1 MKQLL
6 VTALTTLFLLLSG
19 SEAVWADDFTV
30 ERAVNLGQLDSWADM
45 SQFQWQEIDHGIQDN
60 GAEMDAL
67 KAVFRDPAPKDT
79 VGFYNQIYSA
89 RDNQYIVLR
98 LDKAQ
103 GNRPFHIRV
112 TTKGNSTDPS
122 GNNTR
127 VFSANNY
134 AYIMPPINENQI
146 EVKIWPQG
154 QGEETAKTYT
164 FKSHSYGSASVRT
177 VMLDKSR
184 IVDGDYT
191 LQLIRYNSDT
201 QVSDTTYINSLQVDE
216 LYTFY
221 DYDGGDLVEAY
232 LMVNGFKR
240 IKLDHEWWAR
250 DAVTHVSDN
259 TVSVST
265 GASMPYNKHKHLEA
279 PNPTYLDS
287 RLFSYHDTL
296 WVNLYLDN
304 EPSID
309 TNGLTMHAVRADTI
323 NKPIGEQLL
332 KWGLDSVSN
341 RLYVLTDGEPATI
354 ECYRDKFLPK
364 LCMYPGSYNHNTGII
379 DSDREEVDI
388 FLESISEPVTSPRVT
403 SSILS
408 TLTPTLDRRGDFYVS
423 SIQSSDIL
431 PVQITETVYYDEFAS
446 HKDTMK
452 LADDKMYMSYA
463 QMEVAIV
470 APNSYETQAVITLM
484 KAKNDAEE
492 NAILKDNLDG
502 NTRPITSPLYD
513 YKYWTTKF
521 DLSGYLDINTSGRP
535 AVAFDG
541 DSVRV
546 LSILYNKYLDLEK
559 MKADALAI
567 AEEHLQGDEAQ
578 KAAEDWTKALAP
590 EAYPQLTFNI
600 PLKKPFYARFGIDL
614 DFFKTKKLQTSLTL
628 GVGTQYK
635 YDIVEQKSR
644 YWPNDMESSKLK
656 LRQTEEY
663 DFENE
668 DLSAPLMYLQRGSAE
683 DVISYSVGDLEFD
696 VYAELYNKFSLPL
709 SLEGNDWKQWFRT
722 MKYIDEVGLHAEAT
736 ASAHFPLDF
745 RKLLG
750 ALADIKVMPDIV
762 RTFDKWANKWYLK
775 PFIDFFVPNV
785 QANAVVKLS
794 VNTGLYS
801 FDNTLNITDPLK
813 SHALAFKFLGGA
825 SINGSVGT
833 DVFYAAAPLWP
844 ITAIPVFGDAGFHV
858 DAGAGAAFKYAVGS
872 RLDFN
877 NEFSGSAWNW
887 FANVDAKY
895 WVKLYFWK
903 VAGDD
908 YEWSGGNENLIK
920 PTDFKNPFH
929 KNFAYYLSDD
939 VDPDDKKA
947 RAAALPGELVSS
959 YAIIDKPVKFIAGG
973 DSIIYQGN
981 QGNPDDP
988 NMMTVEV
995 ASLDNP
1001 TIISD
1006 WHSGGCSDY
1015 DAASVPGLD
1024 LAVMEQATAT
1034 VSKEQLEDSLTLD
1047 VTVNQVSRIYD
1058 LYYTKKNAGTKWYK
1072 PKPIYSSPETA
1083 SYRPRL
1089 AMADG
1094 GKAVVVWQ
1102 EGTIE
1107 KGSWVTDKDTV
1118 QLADLLMN
1126 GHLMMSRFD
1135 GNETWSEPVKLAE
1148 VNENFCLKDYRV
1160 AYDGTSAFIVARRS
1174 ISSTQFENVGI
1185 MVDGNNTVTT
1195 QTFGD
1200 INGLVRV
1207 HHVGDY
1213 NLVSWMDQVD
1223 SITKTVC
1230 VRIKSF
1236 GMDGKEKKGIN
1247 SSLILTGTNI
1257 DEFAIVPDMEAQSL
1271 NNVALLWREQVLE
1284 NDTLRMRIRASRL
1297 VPNQDGS
1304 FHLGMPIT
1312 AVQTEAGGII
1322 YNFDGYMTKEKID
1335 VCFVGAD
1342 QQGITQLNRKAAY
1355 FGNAFGYTVQFDPEE
1370 NQGFQSHEDMITLL
1384 VTVTN
1389 YGTSTIKNCVLT
1401 VGNDKTYPLNMTV
1414 AAGQS
1419 VPERVNIPYTMGA
1432 GIDTKMTVEYDDVLG
1447 LNDKEEISNSS
1458 SRAMAA
1464 TGQRGQNIRE
1474 QNTALFFPY
1483 QPKLKCFVVAQKVDK
1498 NGDNYIT
1505 ICVRNYSPRRLPKKF
1520 AIIVGLKDTSYGS
1533 IVYNTKGNDHIKYGT
1548 KILLCNLEDDNKCDG
1563 YMFDCGSYRAGYVTI
1578 KVPGVT
1584 EKEKMYVGATLAY
1597 KVPLVDIYVGLRGG
1611 TFCGSD
1617 NSGVVTLYPSSE
1629 VTAVKHVFS
1638 NTDKD
1643 SRMHVNRSGNQ
1654 LVVSGVKAGEQVRL
1668 YQANGTVLARKTAG
1682 SDGRAF
1688 FPLMQLSGVG
1698 LISSGDETVKFAY

>member
-6 VTALTTLFLLLSG
+6 QKSFLALLLFACG
-19 SEAVWADDFTV
+19 ANALADDFTV
-30 ERAVNLGQLDSWADM
+30 ERAVNLSKLDSWADI
-45 SQFQWQEIDHGIQDN
+45 SQFQWQEIDHVIQDN

-67 KAVFRDPAPKDT
+67 KEVFRDPAPKDT
-79 VGFYNQIYSA
+79 VGFYKQIYDA

-103 GNRPFHIRV
+103 GDRPFHVRV
-112 TTKGNSTDPS
+112 TCIRNSEDPS
-122 GNNTR
+122 QNTSK
-127 VFSANNY
+127 VFAVHNY
-134 AYIMPPINENQI
+134 AYIMPPITENQI

-154 QGEETAKTYT
+154 QGEETAKAYI
-164 FKSHSYGSASVRT
+164 FNSHSYGSASVRS

-184 IVDGDYT
+184 VVDGNYT

-201 QVSDTTYINSLQVDE
+201 QVNDTTYINSLQVDK

-221 DYDGGDLVEAY
+221 DYDNGDLVEAY
-232 LMVNGFKR
+232 LMDDGFKR

-296 WVNLYLDN
+296 WVHLYCDN
-304 EPSID
+304 EPYFD
-309 TNGLTMHAVRADTI
+309 TDGLIMHAVRADTI
-323 NKPIGEQLL
+323 NTPIGKQLL
-332 KWGLDSVSN
+332 KWDKDPMTG
-341 RLYVLTDGEPATI
+341 RLYVLTEGEPATI
-354 ECYRDKFLPK
+354 ECYRDGFLPK
-364 LCMYPGSYNHNTGII
+364 LCMYPGSYNHVTGII

-408 TLTPTLDRRGDFYVS
+408 TLTPSLDLRGDFYVS
-423 SIQSSDIL
+423 SIQSADIL
-431 PVQITETVYYDEFAS
+431 PVQTTETVYYDEYAS

-452 LADDKMYMSYA
+452 LAEGNMYKSYA

-470 APNSYETQAVITLM
+470 APKSYETSAAITLM

-492 NAILKDNLDG
+492 NAILDDDKTG

-535 AVAFDG
+535 AVAFNG

-546 LSILYNKYLDLEK
+546 LPILYNKYLDLEK
-559 MKADALAI
+559 MKADALAN

-578 KAAEDWTKALAP
+578 KAAEDWMKALAP

-600 PLKKPFYARFGIDL
+600 PLKKPFYARFSLDL
-614 DFFKTKKLQTSLTL
+614 DFFKTKKLETSLTL
-628 GVGTQYK
+628 GVGTEHK
-635 YDIVEQKSR
+635 YDIVETRSR

-656 LRQTEEY
+656 LRQTEDY
-663 DFENE
+663 DFENQ
-668 DLSAPLMYLQRGSAE
+668 DLSSDLAYLQRGSAKDE
-683 DVISYSVGDLEFD
+683 ISIPVGDLQYSA
-696 VYAELYNKFSLPL
+696 YAELYSKFSLPL
-709 SLEGNDWKQWFRT
+709 SLEGNDWKRWFRG
-722 MKYIDEVGLHAEAT
+722 MKYIDEVGLRAEAT

-750 ALADIKVMPDIV
+750 ALADISVMPDIV

-785 QANAVVKLS
+785 QANAAVNVS

-801 FDNTLNITDPLK
+801 FQNTLNIPDPLK
-813 SHALAFKFLGGA
+813 NHALAFKFLGQA

-858 DAGAGAAFKYAVGS
+858 DAGAGAGFKYAVGS

-929 KNFAYYLSDD
+929 KNFAYHLIDD
-939 VDPDDKKA
+939 VDPDDKPLL
-947 RAAALPGELVSS
+947 AALPGELVSR
-959 YAIIDKPVKFIAGG
+959 YADIDQPVKFISGG
-973 DSIIYQGN
+973 DSIIYQGHQN
-981 QGNPDDP
+981 NPDDP

-1001 TIISD
+1001 SIISD
-1006 WHSGGCSDY
+1006 WRSGGCSDY

-1047 VTVNQVSRIYD
+1047 VTVNQASRVFDI
-1058 LYYTKKNAGTKWYK
+1058 YYTKKTAGTKWYQ

-1089 AMADG
+1089 AMADD
-1094 GKAVVVWQ
+1094 GKAVAIWQ
-1102 EGTIE
+1102 EGNIE
-1107 KGSWVTDKDTV
+1107 KGSWVQEGDTV

-1148 VNENFCLKDYRV
+1148 VNEGFCLKDYRV
-1160 AYDGTSAFIVARRS
+1160 AYDGTSAFIIARRS
-1174 ISSTQFENVGI
+1174 ISSTQNENVCI

-1195 QTFGD
+1195 QTFD
-1200 INGLVRV
+1200 YTNGPVRL
-1207 HHVGDY
+1207 HRVGDY
-1213 NLVSWMDQVD
+1213 NLASWMTVAD

-1247 SSLILTGTNI
+1247 SSLILSGINI
-1257 DEFAIVPDMEAQSL
+1257 DEFAIVPDMDAKSL

-1284 NDTLRMRIRASRL
+1284 NDTVRMRIRASRL

-1304 FHLGMPIT
+1304 FRLGTPIT
-1312 AVQTEAGGII
+1312 AVQTEANGII
-1322 YNFDGYMTKEKID
+1322 YKFDGYMTKEKID

-1342 QQGITQLNRKAAY
+1342 KEGRTQLNRKAAY
-1355 FGNAFGYTVQFDPEE
+1355 FGNAFDYSIQFDPQE
-1370 NQGFQSHEDMITLL
+1370 NQGFQSHKDMITLL

-1401 VGNDKTYPLNMTV
+1401 VGNDKSYPLNMTV
-1414 AAGQS
+1414 YAGQS
-1419 VPERVNIPYTMGA
+1419 VPERVTIPYTMGS
-1432 GIDTKMTVEYDDVLG
+1432 GIDTRMKVEYDDVLG
-1447 LNDKEEISNSS
+1447 LNDEDEISNARSS
-1458 SRAMAA
+1458 SRSLTEA
-1464 TGQRGQNIRE
+1464 GQRGQNIRE
-1474 QNTALFFPY
+1474 LRTARFYPY
-1483 QPKLKCFVVAQKVDK
+1483 KPKLKCFVVAQKVDK

-1505 ICVRNYSPRRLPKKF
+1505 ICVRNYSRRRLPKKF
-1520 AIIVGLKDTSYGS
+1520 AIIVGLKETSYGS
-1533 IVYNTKGNDHIKYGT
+1533 IVYTTKGNDHIKYET
-1548 KILLCNLEDDNKCDG
+1548 KTLLCNLDDTDKGDG
-1563 YMFDCGSYRAGYVTI
+1563 YMYDCGSYRAGYVTI

-1597 KVPLVDIYVGLRGG
+1597 KVPLIDEYVGLRGG

-1617 NSGVVTLYPSSE
+1617 NSGVVTLSPSSE
-1629 VTAVKHVFS
+1629 VVAVKHVFS
-1638 NTDKD
+1638 NDDKA
-1643 SRMHVNRSGNQ
+1643 SRMHVSRSGNH

-1668 YQANGTVLARKTAG
+1668 YQANGTVLARKSAG
-1682 SDGRAF
+1682 SDGQAF

>member
-1 MKQLL
+1 MKKLL
-6 VTALTTLFLLLSG
+6 RKSFLALLLFTYG
-19 SEAVWADDFTV
+19 ANALADDFTV
-30 ERAVNLGQLDSWADM
+30 ERAVNLSQLDSWTDI
-45 SQFQWQEIDHGIQDN
+45 SKFQWEEINHGIQDN

-67 KAVFRDPAPKDT
+67 KEVFRDPAPKDT
-79 VGFYNQIYSA
+79 VGFYKQIFDA

-112 TTKGNSTDPS
+112 TCVRDTTDAS
-122 GNNTR
+122 QNTSK

-154 QGEETAKTYT
+154 LGEETAKTYT
-164 FKSHSYGSASVRT
+164 FNSHSYGSASVRS

-201 QVSDTTYINSLQVDE
+201 QLSDTAYIKNMVVDK

-232 LMVNGFKR
+232 LMADNFKR

-304 EPSID
+304 EPSIE

-323 NKPIGEQLL
+323 NKPIGDHLL
-332 KWGLDSVSN
+332 KWDLDPMSN

-354 ECYRDKFLPK
+354 ECYRDGYLPK

-408 TLTPTLDRRGDFYVS
+408 TLTPTLDLRGDFYVS
-423 SIQSSDIL
+423 SIQSADIL
-431 PVQITETVYYDEFAS
+431 PVQTTETVYYDEFAS

-470 APNSYETQAVITLM
+470 APKSYETKAAITLM

-535 AVAFDG
+535 AVAFNG

-546 LSILYNKYLDLEK
+546 LPILYNKYLDLEK
-559 MKADALAI
+559 MKADALAN

-578 KAAEDWTKALAP
+578 KAGEDWTKALAP
-590 EAYPQLTFNI
+590 TAFPQLNFNI
-600 PLKKPFYARFGIDL
+600 PLKKPFYARFSLDL

-635 YDIVEQKSR
+635 YDIIETRSR

-656 LRQTEEY
+656 LRQTEGY

-668 DLSAPLMYLQRGSAE
+668 DLSSDLSYLQRGSADE
-683 DVISYSVGDLEFD
+683 EISTTVGDLQFD
-696 VYAELYNKFSLPL
+696 AYAELYNKFSLPL
-709 SLEGNDWKQWFRT
+709 SLEGDDWKRWFRG
-722 MKYIDEVGLHAEAT
+722 MKYIDEVGLRAEAS

-745 RKLLG
+745 RQLLG
-750 ALADIKVMPDIV
+750 TLSDIKGMPEIV
-762 RTFDKWANKWYLK
+762 KKYDKWANKWYLK
-775 PFIDFFVPNV
+775 NLVDFFVPNV
-785 QANAVVKLS
+785 QAHAVVKLN

-801 FDNTLNITDPLK
+801 FKNTLNVPDPLK
-813 SHALAFKFLGGA
+813 NHALAFKFLGQA
-825 SINGSVGT
+825 SIHGATGT
-833 DVFYAAAPLWP
+833 DVPYLVYPLYP
-844 ITAIPVFGDAGFHV
+844 LTIPVFGDLGFHV
-858 DAGAGAAFKYAVGS
+858 QAGAAAGFKYALGS
-872 RLDFN
+872 RLDFK
-877 NEFSGSAWNW
+877 NEFSGSAWDW
-887 FANVDAKY
+887 FVKVNAKY
-895 WVKLYFWK
+895 WVKVYFWK
-903 VAGDD
+903 VKGDSYDWAGGD
-908 YEWSGGNENLIK
+908 EILIK
-920 PTDFKNPFH
+920 PTDFTNPFD

-939 VDPDDKKA
+939 ADPDAKKA

-959 YAIIDKPVKFIAGG
+959 QAIIDKTVKFISGG
-973 DSIIYQGN
+973 DSIIYQGHQN
-981 QGNPDDP
+981 NPDDP

-1001 TIISD
+1001 AIISD
-1006 WHSGGCSDY
+1006 WRSGGCSDY

-1047 VTVNQVSRIYD
+1047 VTVNQASRVFDI
-1058 LYYTKKNAGTKWYK
+1058 YYTKKTAGTKWYQ

-1089 AMADG
+1089 AMADD
-1094 GKAVVVWQ
+1094 GKAVAVWQ

-1107 KGSWVTDKDTV
+1107 KGSWVQEGDTV

-1135 GNETWSEPVKLAE
+1135 GNETWSEPVQLVE
-1148 VNENFCLKDYRV
+1148 VNENFCLNDYRV

-1174 ISSTQFENVGI
+1174 ISNTQYENVSI

-1195 QTFGD
+1195 QTFD
-1200 INGLVRV
+1200 YTNGPVRL
-1207 HHVGDY
+1207 HRVGDC
-1213 NLVSWMDQVD
+1213 NLVSWMSVAD

-1230 VRIKSF
+1230 VSIKSF

-1247 SSLILTGTNI
+1247 SSLMLSGTSI
-1257 DEFAIVPDMEAQSL
+1257 DEFAIVPDMEAKSL

-1284 NDTLRMRIRASRL
+1284 NDSLRMRIRASRL
-1297 VPNQDGS
+1297 VPNKDGS

-1312 AVQTEAGGII
+1312 AVQTEAGGSI

-1342 QQGITQLNRKAAY
+1342 KEGITQLNRKAVY
-1355 FGNAFGYTVQFDPEE
+1355 FGNAFSYTIEFDPQE
-1370 NQGFQSHEDMITLL
+1370 NQGFQSHKDTVTLL
-1384 VTVTN
+1384 ITVTN

-1401 VGNDKTYPLNMTV
+1401 VGNDKTYPLHMTV
-1414 AAGQS
+1414 SAGQS
-1419 VPERVNIPYTMGA
+1419 APERINIPYTMGS
-1432 GIDTKMTVEYDDVLG
+1432 GIDTRMTVEYDDVLG
-1447 LNDKEEISNSS
+1447 LSDEEQISKSS
-1458 SRAMAA
+1458 SRAMAEA
-1464 TGQRGQNIRE
+1464 GQRGQNIRE
-1474 QNTALFFPY
+1474 RRTALFYPY
-1483 QPKLKCFVVAQKVDK
+1483 QPKLKCFVVAQRVDK

-1505 ICVRNYSPRRLPKKF
+1505 VCVRNYARRRLPKNF
-1520 AIIVGLKDTSYGS
+1520 AIIVGLKETSYGS
-1533 IVYNTKGNDHIKYGT
+1533 IVYTTKGNDHIKYET
-1548 KILLCNLEDDNKCDG
+1548 KTLLCNLEDTNKGDG
-1563 YMFDCGSYRAGYVTI
+1563 YMYDCGSYRTGYVTL

-1597 KVPLVDIYVGLRGG
+1597 KVPLTDQYVGLRGG

-1617 NSGVVTLYPSSE
+1617 NSGVVTLSPSSQ
-1629 VTAVKHVFS
+1629 VVSVQHVFS
-1638 NTDKD
+1638 NGDKA
-1643 SRMHVNRSGNQ
+1643 SRMHVSRSGDH
-1654 LVVSGVKAGEQVRL
+1654 LVVSGVRTGENVRL
-1668 YQANGTVLARKTAG
+1668 YQADGTVLARKTAG
-1682 SDGRAF
+1682 EDGKAV
-1688 FPLMQLSGVG
+1688 FPMMQRRGVV

>member
-30 ERAVNLGQLDSWADM
+30 ERAVNLGQLDSWADI

-201 QVSDTTYINSLQVDE
+201 QVSDTAYIKNMVVDK

-232 LMVNGFKR
+232 LMADNFKR

-304 EPSID
+304 EPSIE

-323 NKPIGEQLL
+323 NKPIGDHLL
-332 KWGLDSVSN
+332 KWDLDPMSN

-354 ECYRDKFLPK
+354 ECYRDGYLPK

-388 FLESISEPVTSPRVT
+388 FLESIPEPVTSPKVT

-408 TLTPTLDRRGDFYVS
+408 TLTPTLDLRGDFYVS

-470 APNSYETQAVITLM
+470 APKTYETSAAITLM

-502 NTRPITSPLYD
+502 DTRPITSPLFD
-513 YKYWTTKF
+513 YKYWITRF
-521 DLSGYLDINTSGRP
+521 NLNGYLDINTSGRP
-535 AVAFDG
+535 AVAFAG

-546 LSILYNKYLDLEK
+546 LPILYNKYLDLEK

-578 KAAEDWTKALAP
+578 KAAEDWMKALAP
-590 EAYPQLTFNI
+590 DAYPQLTFNI

-668 DLSAPLMYLQRGSAE
+668 DLSANLMYLQRGSAE

-709 SLEGNDWKQWFRT
+709 SLEGNDWKQWFRA
-722 MKYIDEVGLHAEAT
+722 MKYIDEVGLRAEAT

-762 RTFDKWANKWYLK
+762 RKFDNWANKWYLK

-785 QANAVVKLS
+785 QAHAVVKLN

-801 FDNTLNITDPLK
+801 FKNTLNLPDALK
-813 SHALAFKFLGGA
+813 NHALAFKFLGGA

-920 PTDFKNPFH
+920 PTDFSNPFH

-1006 WHSGGCSDY
+1006 WRSGGCSDY

-1024 LAVMEQATAT
+1024 MAVMEQATAT

-1072 PKPIYSSPETA
+1072 VWLWP
-1083 SYRPRL
+1083 
-1089 AMADG
+1089 MA
-1094 GKAVVVWQ
+1094 
-1102 EGTIE
+1102 
-1107 KGSWVTDKDTV
+1107 
-1118 QLADLLMN
+1118 
-1126 GHLMMSRFD
+1126 
-1135 GNETWSEPVKLAE
+1135 
-1148 VNENFCLKDYRV
+1148 
-1160 AYDGTSAFIVARRS
+1160 
-1174 ISSTQFENVGI
+1174 
-1185 MVDGNNTVTT
+1185 
-1195 QTFGD
+1195 
-1200 INGLVRV
+1200 VR
-1207 HHVGDY
+1207 
-1213 NLVSWMDQVD
+1213 Q
-1223 SITKTVC
+1223 
-1230 VRIKSF
+1230 
-1236 GMDGKEKKGIN
+1236 
-1247 SSLILTGTNI
+1247 
-1257 DEFAIVPDMEAQSL
+1257 
-1271 NNVALLWREQVLE
+1271 
-1284 NDTLRMRIRASRL
+1284 
-1297 VPNQDGS
+1297 
-1304 FHLGMPIT
+1304 
-1312 AVQTEAGGII
+1312 
-1322 YNFDGYMTKEKID
+1322 
-1335 VCFVGAD
+1335 
-1342 QQGITQLNRKAAY
+1342 
-1355 FGNAFGYTVQFDPEE
+1355 
-1370 NQGFQSHEDMITLL
+1370 
-1384 VTVTN
+1384 
-1389 YGTSTIKNCVLT
+1389 
-1401 VGNDKTYPLNMTV
+1401 
-1414 AAGQS
+1414 
-1419 VPERVNIPYTMGA
+1419 
-1432 GIDTKMTVEYDDVLG
+1432 
-1447 LNDKEEISNSS
+1447 
-1458 SRAMAA
+1458 
-1464 TGQRGQNIRE
+1464 
-1474 QNTALFFPY
+1474 
-1483 QPKLKCFVVAQKVDK
+1483 
-1498 NGDNYIT
+1498 
-1505 ICVRNYSPRRLPKKF
+1505 
-1520 AIIVGLKDTSYGS
+1520 
-1533 IVYNTKGNDHIKYGT
+1533 
-1548 KILLCNLEDDNKCDG
+1548 
-1563 YMFDCGSYRAGYVTI
+1563 
-1578 KVPGVT
+1578 
-1584 EKEKMYVGATLAY
+1584 
-1597 KVPLVDIYVGLRGG
+1597 
-1611 TFCGSD
+1611 
-1617 NSGVVTLYPSSE
+1617 
-1629 VTAVKHVFS
+1629 
-1638 NTDKD
+1638 
-1643 SRMHVNRSGNQ
+1643 
-1654 LVVSGVKAGEQVRL
+1654 
-1668 YQANGTVLARKTAG
+1668 
-1682 SDGRAF
+1682 
-1688 FPLMQLSGVG
+1688 
-1698 LISSGDETVKFAY
+1698 

>member
-1 MKQLL
+1 M
-6 VTALTTLFLLLSG
+6 
-19 SEAVWADDFTV
+19 
-30 ERAVNLGQLDSWADM
+30 
-45 SQFQWQEIDHGIQDN
+45 
-60 GAEMDAL
+60 
-67 KAVFRDPAPKDT
+67 
-79 VGFYNQIYSA
+79 
-89 RDNQYIVLR
+89 
-98 LDKAQ
+98 
-103 GNRPFHIRV
+103 
-112 TTKGNSTDPS
+112 
-122 GNNTR
+122 
-127 VFSANNY
+127 FSANNY
-134 AYIMPPINENQI
+134 AYIMPPITENQI

-164 FKSHSYGSASVRT
+164 FNSHSYGSASVRT

-201 QVSDTTYINSLQVDE
+201 QVSDTAYIKNMVVDK

-232 LMVNGFKR
+232 LMANGFKR

-296 WVNLYLDN
+296 WVHLFCDN
-304 EPSID
+304 EPYYD
-309 TNGLTMHAVRADTI
+309 TEDLTMNAVRADTI
-323 NKPIGEQLL
+323 NTPIGEELL
-332 KWGLDSVSN
+332 KWGKDPMTG
-341 RLYVLTDGEPATI
+341 RLYVLTEGEPATI
-354 ECYRDKFLPK
+354 ECYRDGFLPK
-364 LCMYPGSYNHNTGII
+364 LCLYPGSYNHATGII

-388 FLESISEPVTSPRVT
+388 FLESIPEPVTSPRVT

-431 PVQITETVYYDEFAS
+431 PVQTTETVYYDEYAS

-452 LADDKMYMSYA
+452 LADDKMYYRFA
-463 QMEVAIV
+463 RMEVAIV
-470 APNSYETQAVITLM
+470 APKTYETSAAITLM

-492 NAILKDNLDG
+492 NAILNDNLPGD
-502 NTRPITSPLYD
+502 TRPITSPLFD
-513 YKYWTTKF
+513 YKYWITRF
-521 DLSGYLDINTSGRP
+521 NLNGYLDINTSGRP
-535 AVAFDG
+535 AVAFAG

-546 LSILYNKYLDLEK
+546 LPILYNKYLDLEK
-559 MKADALAI
+559 MKADALANA
-567 AEEHLQGDEAQ
+567 AERLQGDEAQ
-578 KAAEDWTKALAP
+578 KAAEDWTKEIAP
-590 EAYPQLTFNI
+590 AAYPQLTFNV
-600 PLKKPFYARFGIDL
+600 PMKKPFYARIGLEL
-614 DFFKTKKLQTSLTL
+614 DFFKTKMLQTTLTL
-628 GVGTQYK
+628 GVGTEEK
-635 YDIVEQKSR
+635 YDLIETRSR
-644 YWPNDMESSKLK
+644 CWPNEMESSKLQLK
-656 LRQTEEY
+656 KADEY
-663 DFENE
+663 DFENQ
-668 DLSAPLMYLQRGSAE
+668 DLSANLMYLQRGSARDE
-683 DVISYSVGDLEFD
+683 ISRPVGDLQYSA
-696 VYAELYNKFSLPL
+696 YAELYSKFSLPL
-709 SLEGNDWKQWFRT
+709 SLEGNDWKHWFRG
-722 MKYIDEVGLHAEAT
+722 MKYVDEVGLRAEAT
-736 ASAHFPLDF
+736 ASANFTLDF
-745 RKLLG
+745 RELLQT
-750 ALADIKVMPDIV
+750 LSKIKGMPDIV
-762 RTFDKWANKWYLK
+762 KKFNAIANLPKVKDLV
-775 PFIDFFVPNV
+775 DFYVPRVQTHAAVNV
-785 QANAVVKLS
+785 S

-801 FDNTLNITDPLK
+801 FQNTLNIPDPLK
-813 SHALAFKFLGGA
+813 NHALAFKFFGQA
-825 SINGSVGT
+825 SINGSTGT
-833 DVFYAAAPLWP
+833 EVPYIVAVPAVIPFPTL
-844 ITAIPVFGDAGFHV
+844 IPVFGDVGFELK
-858 DAGAGAAFKYAVGS
+858 AGAGAGFKYALGS
-872 RLDFN
+872 RLDFQ
-877 NEFSGSAWNW
+877 NEFSG
-887 FANVDAKY
+887 
-895 WVKLYFWK
+895 
-903 VAGDD
+903 
-908 YEWSGGNENLIK
+908 
-920 PTDFKNPFH
+920 FH

-939 VDPDDKKA
+939 ADPDAKKA

-959 YAIIDKPVKFIAGG
+959 QAIIDKTVKFISGG

-995 ASLDNP
+995 ASLGNP
-1001 TIISD
+1001 SIISD
-1006 WHSGGCSDY
+1006 WRTGGCSDY

-1034 VSKEQLEDSLTLD
+1034 VTKEQLEDSLTLD

-1058 LYYTKKNAGTKWYK
+1058 LYYTKKNAGTKWYQ

-1089 AMADG
+1089 AMADD

-1118 QLADLLMN
+1118 QLSDLMMN

-1148 VNENFCLKDYRV
+1148 LNEDFCLKDYRV

-1174 ISSTQFENVGI
+1174 ISSVQYENVGI
-1185 MVDGNNTVTT
+1185 MVDGNNTVTK
-1195 QTFGD
+1195 QTMDD
-1200 INGLVRV
+1200 IVGAVDMHR
-1207 HHVGDY
+1207 VGDY
-1213 NLVSWMDQVD
+1213 NLVSWMTIAD
-1223 SITKTVC
+1223 STKNEMC

-1247 SSLILTGTNI
+1247 SSLIMSGSNI
-1257 DEFAIVPDMEAQSL
+1257 DEFVIVPDMEAKSL

-1284 NDTLRMRIRASRL
+1284 NDTVRMCIRASRL

-1304 FHLGMPIT
+1304 FHLGTPVT
-1312 AVQTEAGGII
+1312 AVQTEANGII

-1335 VCFVGAD
+1335 VCFVGTD
-1342 QQGITQLNRKAAY
+1342 QEGNTQLNRKAVY
-1355 FGNAFGYTVQFDPEE
+1355 FGNAFAYTVQFDPEE
-1370 NQGFQSHEDMITLL
+1370 NQGFQSHKDLITLL

-1458 SRAMAA
+1458 SRAMAEA
-1464 TGQRGQNIRE
+1464 GQRGENIRE

-1505 ICVRNYSPRRLPKKF
+1505 ICVRNYSRRRLPKNF

-1597 KVPLVDIYVGLRGG
+1597 KLPLVDIYIGLRGG

-1698 LISSGDETVKFAY
+1698 LISSGDETVKFSY

>member
-30 ERAVNLGQLDSWADM
+30 ERAVNLSKLDSWADI
-45 SQFQWQEIDHGIQDN
+45 SKFQWEEIHYGIQDN

-67 KAVFRDPAPKDT
+67 KEVFRDPAPKDT
-79 VGFYNQIYSA
+79 VGFYKQIFDA

-103 GNRPFHIRV
+103 SNRPFHVRV
-112 TTKGNSTDPS
+112 TCIKSTTDPS
-122 GNNTR
+122 LNNTK

-134 AYIMPPINENQI
+134 AYIMPPITENQI

-154 QGEETAKTYT
+154 QGEETAKAYT
-164 FKSHSYGSASVRT
+164 FNSHSYGSASVRS

-201 QVSDTTYINSLQVDE
+201 QLSDTAYIKNMVVDK

-232 LMVNGFKR
+232 LMADNFKR

-265 GASMPYNKHKHLEA
+265 GTSMPYNKHKHLEA

-304 EPSID
+304 EPSIE

-323 NKPIGEQLL
+323 NKPIGDHLL
-332 KWGLDSVSN
+332 KWDLDPMSN

-354 ECYRDKFLPK
+354 ECYRDGYLPK
-364 LCMYPGSYNHNTGII
+364 LCMYPGSYNHATGII

-388 FLESISEPVTSPRVT
+388 FLESIPEPVTSPKVT

-408 TLTPTLDRRGDFYVS
+408 TLTPTLDLRGDFYVS
-423 SIQSSDIL
+423 SIQSADIL
-431 PVQITETVYYDEFAS
+431 PVQTTETVYYDEFAS

-470 APNSYETQAVITLM
+470 APKTYESSAAITLM

-535 AVAFDG
+535 AVAFAG

-546 LSILYNKYLDLEK
+546 LPILYNKYLDLEK
-559 MKADALAI
+559 MKADALAN

-578 KAAEDWTKALAP
+578 KAGEDWAKEMAP
-590 EAYPQLTFNI
+590 AAFPQLTFNV
-600 PLKKPFYARFGIDL
+600 PMKKPFYARFSLDL

-635 YDIVEQKSR
+635 YDIIETRSR

-656 LRQTEEY
+656 LRQAKEY

-668 DLSAPLMYLQRGSAE
+668 DISSDLSYLQRGSADE
-683 DVISYSVGDLEFD
+683 EISTTVGDLQFD
-696 VYAELYNKFSLPL
+696 AYAELYNKFSLPL
-709 SLEGNDWKQWFRT
+709 SLEGDDWKHWFRG
-722 MKYIDEVGLHAEAT
+722 MKYIDEVGLRAEAS

-745 RKLLG
+745 RQLLG
-750 ALADIKVMPDIV
+750 TLSDIKGMPDIV
-762 RTFDKWANKWYLK
+762 KKFDKWANKWYLK
-775 PFIDFFVPNV
+775 ALVDFFVPNV
-785 QANAVVKLS
+785 QAHAVVKLK

-801 FDNTLNITDPLK
+801 FKNTLNVPDPLK
-813 SHALAFKFLGGA
+813 NHALAFKFLGQA
-825 SINGSVGT
+825 SIHGATGT
-833 DVFYAAAPLWP
+833 DVPYLVYPLFP
-844 ITAIPVFGDAGFHV
+844 LTIPVFGDAGFHV
-858 DAGAGAAFKYAVGS
+858 QAGAAAAFKYALGS
-872 RLDFN
+872 RLDFK
-877 NEFSGSAWNW
+877 NEFSGSAWDW
-887 FANVDAKY
+887 FVKVNAKY
-895 WVKLYFWK
+895 WVKVYFWK
-903 VAGDD
+903 VKGDSYDWAGGD
-908 YEWSGGNENLIK
+908 EILIK
-920 PTDFKNPFH
+920 PTDFTNPFD

-939 VDPDDKKA
+939 ADPDAKKA

-959 YAIIDKPVKFIAGG
+959 QAIIDKAVKFISGG
-973 DSIIYQGN
+973 DSIIYQGHQN
-981 QGNPDDP
+981 NPDDP

-995 ASLDNP
+995 ASLDDP
-1001 TIISD
+1001 AIISD
-1006 WHSGGCSDY
+1006 WRLGGCSDY

-1047 VTVNQVSRIYD
+1047 VTVNQASRVFDI
-1058 LYYTKKNAGTKWYK
+1058 YYTKKNAGTKWYQ

-1089 AMADG
+1089 AMADD
-1094 GKAVVVWQ
+1094 GKAVAVWQ

-1118 QLADLLMN
+1118 QLSDLMMN

-1135 GNETWSEPVKLAE
+1135 GNETWSEPVQLAE

-1160 AYDGTSAFIVARRS
+1160 AYDGTSAFIVAHRS
-1174 ISSTQFENVGI
+1174 ISNTQYENVSI

-1195 QTFGD
+1195 QTFD
-1200 INGLVRV
+1200 YTNGPVRL
-1207 HHVGDY
+1207 HRVGDC
-1213 NLVSWMDQVD
+1213 NLVSWMSVAD

-1230 VRIKSF
+1230 VSIKSF

-1247 SSLILTGTNI
+1247 SSLMLSGTSI
-1257 DEFAIVPDMEAQSL
+1257 DEFAIVPDMEAKSL

-1284 NDTLRMRIRASRL
+1284 NDTVRMCIRASRL

-1304 FHLGMPIT
+1304 FHLGTPIT
-1312 AVQTEAGGII
+1312 AVQTESGSTI

-1342 QQGITQLNRKAAY
+1342 KEGITQLNRKAVY
-1355 FGNAFGYTVQFDPEE
+1355 FGNAFGYTIDFDPQE
-1370 NQGFQSHEDMITLL
+1370 NQGFQSHKDTVTLL
-1384 VTVTN
+1384 ITVTN

-1401 VGNDKTYPLNMTV
+1401 VGNDKTYPLHMTV
-1414 AAGQS
+1414 SAGQS
-1419 VPERVNIPYTMGA
+1419 APERINIPYTMGS
-1432 GIDTKMTVEYDDVLG
+1432 GIDTRMTVEYDDVLG
-1447 LNDKEEISNSS
+1447 LSDEEQISKSS
-1458 SRAMAA
+1458 SRAMAEA
-1464 TGQRGQNIRE
+1464 GQRGQNIRE
-1474 QNTALFFPY
+1474 QRTAIFYPY

-1505 ICVRNYSPRRLPKKF
+1505 ICVRNYARRRLPKNF

-1548 KILLCNLEDDNKCDG
+1548 KILLCNLEDTNKGDG
-1563 YMFDCGSYRAGYVTI
+1563 YMFDCGSYRAGYVTL

-1597 KVPLVDIYVGLRGG
+1597 KVPLIDVYVGLRGG